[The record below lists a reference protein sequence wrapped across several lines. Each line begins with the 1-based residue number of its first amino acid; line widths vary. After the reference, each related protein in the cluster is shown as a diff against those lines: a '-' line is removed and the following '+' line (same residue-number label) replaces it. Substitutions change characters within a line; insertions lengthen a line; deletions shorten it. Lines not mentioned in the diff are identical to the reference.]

1 MARNANAAI
10 RSVEACA
17 CASTRAASG
26 YAHSIST
33 RWIVIATEGYEQFAE
48 DLQKE
53 IEEDTGIHFGIV
65 EKHQFA
71 SIPITDADCQTAAL
85 GVVSS
90 EAIWNHLKEAATSMR
105 RASFRAPCGRPSRRE
120 RPRCMKS
127 SRPSFRRSWKCF
139 ANSPAGWIDIK
150 NADERRPVKTREAIL
165 HSEKLQALWNRIKH
179 KTTYRVKF
187 DNEKLI
193 ANCAVALCESQT
205 VTKTCVQIRKADLA
219 IGRGGVQSEQTT
231 VSAPIVIDDADI
243 QLPDV
248 LTDLQ
253 DKTQI
258 TWRIIVRILPVAG
271 ASMTFKRNPRYFS
284 ELATEDDQPHHT
296 PGAGEWHPLS
306 AHR

>member
-90 EAIWNHLKEAATSMR
+90 EAIWNHLKEAGDLDAKGKFQGTLRQALKEGTAQVHEEFKAQLPQVVEVLRKLAGRMDRHQERR
-105 RASFRAPCGRPSRRE
+105 RA
-120 RPRCMKS
+120 
-127 SRPSFRRSWKCF
+127 
-139 ANSPAGWIDIK
+139 
-150 NADERRPVKTREAIL
+150 
-165 HSEKLQALWNRIKH
+165 
-179 KTTYRVKF
+179 
-187 DNEKLI
+187 
-193 ANCAVALCESQT
+193 
-205 VTKTCVQIRKADLA
+205 
-219 IGRGGVQSEQTT
+219 
-231 VSAPIVIDDADI
+231 
-243 QLPDV
+243 
-248 LTDLQ
+248 
-253 DKTQI
+253 
-258 TWRIIVRILPVAG
+258 
-271 ASMTFKRNPRYFS
+271 
-284 ELATEDDQPHHT
+284 T
-296 PGAGEWHPLS
+296 PGEDARGHSP
-306 AHR
+306 